1 MEWVTALADL
11 TDLTGITTAVLEM
24 ITAPPATM
32 ELVTALLETLKDLT
46 DLTLPGLITF
56 FLAVSPLLTQNSQ
69 I

>member
-1 MEWVTALADL
+1 METATLL
-11 TDLTGITTAVLEM
+11 
-24 ITAPPATM
+24 ATM

-46 DLTLPGLITF
+46 DLTLPGPITF

>member
-1 MEWVTALADL
+1 MHGETTSGDARMIILTILPDLMETATLL
-11 TDLTGITTAVLEM
+11 
-24 ITAPPATM
+24 ATM

-46 DLTLPGLITF
+46 DLTLPGPINS